1 MYSDDYWP
9 ILTDAFN
16 EVKAG
21 DATTLMRMADFYNDR
36 GEDGRYST
44 NTLEANIVISCLDGQ
59 ASTDPKDV
67 AKQNAKAKK
76 IGTVFG
82 DYWQNGYISCTWVDF
97 GPVEPLA
104 SFAAEGSPSILVVG
118 TTGDPATPYE
128 QSVALARDV
137 LANGF
142 LLTFDGEGHT
152 AYGRSNSCVD
162 QTVDDFLLEGKLPES
177 EPTC

>member
-1 MYSDDYWP
+1 
-9 ILTDAFN
+9 
-16 EVKAG
+16 
-21 DATTLMRMADFYNDR
+21 
-36 GEDGRYST
+36 
-44 NTLEANIVISCLDGQ
+44 
-59 ASTDPKDV
+59 
-67 AKQNAKAKK
+67 
-76 IGTVFG
+76 
-82 DYWQNGYISCTWVDF
+82 
-97 GPVEPLA
+97 
-104 SFAAEGSPSILVVG
+104 VVG

-162 QTVDDFLLEGKLPES
+162 QTVDDFLLEGRLPES